1 MKLGNN
7 IQFMRTN
14 MCLSQEELATDD
26 IPANETDDISAII
39 SRYLLFAQRINLN
52 AADTINGLQDIFLN
66 DIDKENEY
74 YQH

>member
-1 MKLGNN
+1 MLNEN
-7 IQFMRTN
+7 IKNLRKSKG
-14 MCLSQEELATDD
+14 LSQEELATDD

>member
-7 IQFMRTN
+7 IQFLRNN

-26 IPANETDDISAII
+26 IPTNETDDISAII

-52 AADTINGLQDIFLN
+52 TTDTMNGLQDIFLN